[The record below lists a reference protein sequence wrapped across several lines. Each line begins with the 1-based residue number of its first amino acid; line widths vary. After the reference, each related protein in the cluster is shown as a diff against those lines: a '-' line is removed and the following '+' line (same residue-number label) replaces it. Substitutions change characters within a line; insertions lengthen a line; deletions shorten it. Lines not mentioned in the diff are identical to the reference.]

1 MKELINWSQVE
12 VPTRTAACELCGW
25 RNKNGNATP
34 TGKRIAKTDWNRLSG
49 AARNILITHGI
60 NE

>member
-1 MKELINWSQVE
+1 MKELTN
-12 VPTRTAACELCGW
+12 W

-49 AARNILITHGI
+49 AARNILIAHGI